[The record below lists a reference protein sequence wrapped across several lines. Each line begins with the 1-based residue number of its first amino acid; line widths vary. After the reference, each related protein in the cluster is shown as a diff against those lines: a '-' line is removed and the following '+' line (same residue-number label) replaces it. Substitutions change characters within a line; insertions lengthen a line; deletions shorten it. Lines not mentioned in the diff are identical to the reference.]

1 MGLKRLSRACEVGKI
16 GESCLFCALT
26 YFYHSL
32 DIDEVI
38 KYMTMAQDLAYNK
51 EDLNEML
58 KKLKDCKADKECNPA
73 KLDFNR
79 QTVRANTAG

>member
-38 KYMTMAQDLAYNK
+38 KYMTMARDLTHDKERYNK
-51 EDLNEML
+51 II
-58 KKLKDCKADKECNPA
+58 KKLQDCKADKECNPA
-73 KLDFNR
+73 KLEF
-79 QTVRANTAG
+79 Q